1 MIKRGL
7 VFLFLLALTLAACA
21 PAMSSSPPAEAPSAG
36 FGAPE
41 MDVISREDTGSSVLD
56 VTDQS
61 QAERLV
67 IKNASLSI
75 AVPGP
80 LDAMESISQM
90 AEEMGGFVV
99 TSNSFKATSSSGL
112 ELPEANITIRVPA
125 ERLDEAL
132 ERIKALVVDQDDIL
146 TENVTGQDVTKD
158 YTDLKSRLV
167 NLENT
172 EKQLQEIMDEAS
184 KTEDVLA
191 VYNQLVSVREQIE
204 VLKGQIKYYEEFAAL
219 SMIQVRLQSKEAIEP
234 LSIGS
239 WKPVG
244 VARDALQATLNG
256 LKFLGTAAIWIVL
269 FLIPIAL
276 VIILPL
282 WLLFKLIRRTR
293 KNRKLNSPAAMPPTT
308 PEGS

>member
-7 VFLFLLALTLAACA
+7 ALFFLLALTLAACA
-21 PAMSSSPPAEAPSAG
+21 PMSSSLPSEAPSAG

-41 MDVISREDTGSSVLD
+41 MEESSRDQTTSNVLD

-67 IKNASLSI
+67 IKNATLSI
-75 AVPGP
+75 AVSSP
-80 LDAMESISQM
+80 LDALVVVTRM
-90 AEEMGGFVV
+90 ADEMGGFVV
-99 TSNSFKATSSSGL
+99 SSNSYKATSSSGL
-112 ELPEANITIRVPA
+112 ELPEANISIRVPV

-172 EKQLQEIMDEAS
+172 EKQLQAIMNEAS
-184 KTEDVLA
+184 RTEDVLA

-204 VLKGQIKYYEEFAAL
+204 VLKGQIKYYEESAAL
-219 SMIQVRLQSKEAIEP
+219 SMIEVRIQSKAAIEP

-269 FLIPIAL
+269 FIVPITL

-282 WLLFKLIRRTR
+282 WLLFRLIRRTR
-293 KNRKLNSPAAMPPTT
+293 KNRKPNPPAAVPPSSPT
-308 PEGS
+308 ES